1 MKKHHFIY
9 LTIILGLLFSCSK
22 ENSQKSK
29 TDLLTES
36 IWYYDYQMIDSNNN
50 LKPDDEIGASR
61 DLTMK
66 FNTDGTLN
74 YTYNGQLQNVT
85 WNFEF
90 DETVIKIIGLEF
102 DSTGSISNVWN
113 SQIYQLD
120 ELNLIYQ
127 SKTVD
132 NPDKLT
138 FVIYRK

>member
-1 MKKHHFIY
+1 MKKRTIIY

-22 ENSQKSK
+22 ENTQKSK

-50 LKPDDEIGASR
+50 LKPDDEIGDSR
-61 DLTMK
+61 DITMK

-74 YTYNGQLQNVT
+74 YTFNGLIQNVT

-102 DSTGSISNVWN
+102 DSIGSVSDESN
-113 SQIYQLD
+113 SQVYQLD

-127 SKTVD
+127 GKTVD
-132 NPDKLT
+132 NPDQLT
-138 FVIYRK
+138 FEIYRK

>member
-1 MKKHHFIY
+1 MKKHSIIY

-22 ENSQKSK
+22 DNTQKSK

-50 LKPDDEIGASR
+50 LKPDDAIGASM

-74 YTYNGQLQNVT
+74 YTFNGLTQNII

-90 DETVIKIIGLEF
+90 DETVIKIIGIEF
-102 DSTGSISNVWN
+102 DSIVSVTDEHLIQV
-113 SQIYQLD
+113 YQLD
-120 ELNLIYQ
+120 ELNLIFQ
-127 SKTVD
+127 GKTVD
-132 NPDKLT
+132 NPDQLT
-138 FVIYRK
+138 FDIYRK